1 MAILN
6 DTLKRLIDKT
16 QSGELEWVPTEEHRW
31 NASMAGCRFSLM
43 QNAIDID
50 DGKTGGWYRHTLP
63 VELASDLLKL
73 VESRFPTKDRSD
85 EVLANA
91 LKCLTDD

>member
-1 MAILN
+1 MATLDN
-6 DTLKRLIDKT
+6 TLKRLIEKT
-16 QSGELEWVPTEEHRW
+16 QSGKLVWTPTQEYRW
-31 NASMAGCRFSLM
+31 GASMAGCRFSLM
-43 QNAIDID
+43 RNAIDID

-63 VELASDLLKL
+63 VELGHDLLKL
-73 VESRFPTKDRSD
+73 VENRFPSKDRSE